1 MPGLRTAAV
10 EARPGLAWERVL
22 VPWPSIAKYLPLMAA
37 AAVSFGT
44 NLLGCGSQP
53 PVAEPPPT
61 LPAASPTTE
70 PAPASAPVPSAPAP
84 AGLLTI
90 GAPAPDVVGL
100 DPKDQTVRLSER
112 RGHPAIVYFYPKNDT
127 PGCTKEACAFR
138 DAFDRFNQRGVT
150 IFGVSRD
157 DAHSHAQFRQKYSLP
172 FPLVADPS
180 GSVQKAYGVPDRAPG
195 LASRV
200 TFLIDKDGRIA
211 KVWPDVDPGVHA
223 DEVLAALEKL

>member
-1 MPGLRTAAV
+1 MPELRTVAV
-10 EARPGLAWERVL
+10 DARPSVQRV
-22 VPWPSIAKYLPLMAA
+22 KRLPLMAA
-37 AAVSFGT
+37 AALSFGS
-44 NLLGCGSQP
+44 LLFGCGSKP
-53 PVAEPPPT
+53 PVAETPPT
-61 LPAASPTTE
+61 MPAASPATE
-70 PAPASAPVPSAPAP
+70 PARDEPAASAAPAAPAP
-84 AGLLTI
+84 AGLLAI
-90 GAPAPDVVGL
+90 GSPAPDVVGL
-100 DPKDQTVRLSER
+100 DPKDQSVRLSER
-112 RGHPAIVYFYPKNDT
+112 RGHPALVYFYPKDDT

-138 DAFDRFNQRGVT
+138 DVFDRFNQRGVT

-200 TFLIDKDGRIA
+200 TFLIDKDGKVA